1 MAIIVILLVLG
12 VLLCVILASQ
22 SNNGGELGKRLQE
35 IEHLEAADSQSTRDQ
50 ARRGRRGSAG
60 PDNDAM
66 RQFLAKIYVPARL
79 RTGIQRAGVDL
90 RPEEFALMWISATMV
105 PSFLAYLFTNNILIV
120 LALAMVGAIAPP
132 FYLHFMTTR
141 RMDTFSTQ
149 LGDALQL
156 ISNGLKAGF
165 SFEQALVSVR
175 TDMVPPISIEF
186 GRAVNEMNYG
196 MSLEDALTG
205 VTTRMESSDMKLLTS
220 AVMIQRKTGG
230 NLANILDNLA
240 LTIRERVKLKNKIKA
255 LTAQGRMSG
264 YVIGILPIFLFI
276 TISGINPDY
285 MSLFYTTTLGTIII
299 VVAILLEVLA
309 FVIINNMT
317 KLV

>member
-1 MAIIVILLVLG
+1 
-12 VLLCVILASQ
+12 
-22 SNNGGELGKRLQE
+22 
-35 IEHLEAADSQSTRDQ
+35 
-50 ARRGRRGSAG
+50 
-60 PDNDAM
+60 
-66 RQFLAKIYVPARL
+66 
-79 RTGIQRAGVDL
+79 
-90 RPEEFALMWISATMV
+90 
-105 PSFLAYLFTNNILIV
+105 
-120 LALAMVGAIAPP
+120 
-132 FYLHFMTTR
+132 
-141 RMDTFSTQ
+141 
-149 LGDALQL
+149 
-156 ISNGLKAGF
+156 
-165 SFEQALVSVR
+165 
-175 TDMVPPISIEF
+175 
-186 GRAVNEMNYG
+186 MNYG

-255 LTAQGRMSG
+255 LTAQGRLSG
-264 YVIGILPIFLFI
+264 YVIGILPIALFI
-276 TISGINPDY
+276 AISGINPDY

>member
-105 PSFLAYLFTNNILIV
+105 PSFLAYLFTNNIIAV
-120 LALAMVGAIAPP
+120 LALAMLGAIAPP
-132 FYLHFMTTR
+132 FYLHFMTNR

-186 GRAVNEMNYG
+186 GRAINEMNYG

-205 VTTRMESSDMKLLTS
+205 VTTRMDSSDMKLLTS

-230 NLANILDNLA
+230 NLAYILDNLA
-240 LTIRERVKLKNKIKA
+240 LTIRERVKLKNKIKT

-264 YVIGILPIFLFI
+264 YVLGSVPIFLFFV
-276 TISGINPDY
+276 ISGINPEY
-285 MSLFYTTTLGTIII
+285 MSVFYTTTVGIVI
-299 VVAILLEVLA
+299 VVVALLLEVLA

>member
-105 PSFLAYLFTNNILIV
+105 PSFIAYLFTNNLIAV
-120 LALAMVGAIAPP
+120 LALAMLGAIAPP
-132 FYLHFMTTR
+132 FYLHFMTNR

-186 GRAVNEMNYG
+186 GRAINEMNYG

-205 VTTRMESSDMKLLTS
+205 VTTRMDSSDMKLLTS

-230 NLANILDNLA
+230 NLAYILDNLA
-240 LTIRERVKLKNKIKA
+240 LTIRERVKLKNKIKT

-264 YVIGILPIFLFI
+264 YVLGSVPIFLFFV
-276 TISGINPDY
+276 ISGINPEY
-285 MSLFYTTTLGTIII
+285 MSVFYTTTVGIVI
-299 VVAILLEVLA
+299 VVVALLLEVLA

>member
-105 PSFLAYLFTNNILIV
+105 PSFLAYLFTNNIIAV
-120 LALAMVGAIAPP
+120 LALAMLGAIAPP
-132 FYLHFMTTR
+132 FYLHFMTNR

-186 GRAVNEMNYG
+186 GRAINEMNYG

-205 VTTRMESSDMKLLTS
+205 VTTRMDSSDMKLLTS

-230 NLANILDNLA
+230 NLAYILDNLA
-240 LTIRERVKLKNKIKA
+240 LTIRERVKLKNKIKT

-264 YVIGILPIFLFI
+264 YVLGGVPIFLFFV
-276 TISGINPDY
+276 ISGINPEY
-285 MSLFYTTTLGTIII
+285 MSVFYTTTVGMVI
-299 VVAILLEVLA
+299 VVVALLLEVLA

>member
-1 MAIIVILLVLG
+1 MGIIVILLVLG
-12 VLLCVILASQ
+12 VLLAVILASQ
-22 SNNGGELGKRLQE
+22 SNSGGELGKRLQQ
-35 IEHLEAADSQSTRDQ
+35 IEHLETADSQSTRDQ
-50 ARRGRRGSAG
+50 ARRGRWGTGG

-66 RQFLAKIYVPARL
+66 RQFLARIYVPARL
-79 RTGIQRAGVDL
+79 RTGIQRAGIDL
-90 RPEEFALMWISATMV
+90 RPEEFSLMWISAVMV
-105 PSFLAYLFTNNILIV
+105 PSFLTYLFTNNILPT
-120 LALAMVGAIAPP
+120 LALAMVGAILPP
-132 FYLHFMTTR
+132 FYLHFMTNR
-141 RMDTFSTQ
+141 RMETFSTQ

-205 VTTRMESSDMKLLTS
+205 VTVRMDSSDMKLLTS

-240 LTIRERVKLKNKIKA
+240 LTIRERVKLKNKIKT
-255 LTAQGRMSG
+255 LTAQGRISG
-264 YVIGILPIFLFI
+264 YILGAVPVFLFFA
-276 TISGINPDY
+276 ISGINPEY
-285 MSLFYTTTLGTIII
+285 MSVFYTTFLGTVII
-299 VVAILLEVLA
+299 VVALMLEVLA

>member
-1 MAIIVILLVLG
+1 MAIIILLVLG

-105 PSFLAYLFTNNILIV
+105 PSFLAYLFTNNIIAV
-120 LALAMVGAIAPP
+120 LALAMLGAIAPP
-132 FYLHFMTTR
+132 FYLHFMTNR

-186 GRAVNEMNYG
+186 GRAINEMNYG

-205 VTTRMESSDMKLLTS
+205 VTVRMDSSDMKLLTS

-230 NLANILDNLA
+230 NLATILDNLA
-240 LTIRERVKLKNKIKA
+240 LTIRERIKLKNKIKT
-255 LTAQGRMSG
+255 LTAQGRASG
-264 YVIGILPIFLFI
+264 FVLGSIPIFLFFAV
-276 TISGINPDY
+276 SWINPGY
-285 MSLFYTTTLGTIII
+285 MSVFYTTTLGVIII
-299 VVAILLEVLA
+299 VVALLLEVLA

>member
-105 PSFLAYLFTNNILIV
+105 PSFLAYLFTNNIIAV
-120 LALAMVGAIAPP
+120 LALAMLGAIAPP
-132 FYLHFMTTR
+132 FYLHFMTNR

-186 GRAVNEMNYG
+186 GRAINEMNYG

-205 VTTRMESSDMKLLTS
+205 VTTRMDSSDMKLLTS

-230 NLANILDNLA
+230 NLAYILDNLA

-264 YVIGILPIFLFI
+264 YVLGGVPIFLFFV
-276 TISGINPDY
+276 ISGINPEY
-285 MSLFYTTTLGTIII
+285 MSVFYTTTVGMVI
-299 VVAILLEVLA
+299 VVVALLLEVLA

>member
-35 IEHLEAADSQSTRDQ
+35 IEHLEAADSQSARDQ
-50 ARRGRRGSAG
+50 ARRGRRGPAG

-105 PSFLAYLFTNNILIV
+105 PSFLAYLFTNNIIAV
-120 LALAMVGAIAPP
+120 LALAMLGAIAPP
-132 FYLHFMTTR
+132 FYLHFMTNR

-149 LGDALQL
+149 LSDALQL

-186 GRAVNEMNYG
+186 GRAINEMNYG

-205 VTTRMESSDMKLLTS
+205 VTTRMDSSDMKLLTS

-230 NLANILDNLA
+230 NLAYILDNLA
-240 LTIRERVKLKNKIKA
+240 LTIRERVKLKNKIKT

-264 YVIGILPIFLFI
+264 YVLGGVPIFLFFV
-276 TISGINPDY
+276 ISGINPEY
-285 MSLFYTTTLGTIII
+285 MSVFYTTTVGMVI
-299 VVAILLEVLA
+299 VVVALLLEVLA

>member
-1 MAIIVILLVLG
+1 MAIIIILLVLG

-105 PSFLAYLFTNNILIV
+105 PSFLAYLFTNNIIAV
-120 LALAMVGAIAPP
+120 LALAMLGAIAPP
-132 FYLHFMTTR
+132 FYLHFMTNR

-186 GRAVNEMNYG
+186 GRAINEMNYG

-205 VTTRMESSDMKLLTS
+205 VTTRMDSSDMKLLTS

-230 NLANILDNLA
+230 NLAYILDNLA

-264 YVIGILPIFLFI
+264 YVLGGVPIFLFFV
-276 TISGINPDY
+276 ISGINPEY
-285 MSLFYTTTLGTIII
+285 MSVFYTTTVGMVI
-299 VVAILLEVLA
+299 VVVALLLEVLA

>member
-1 MAIIVILLVLG
+1 MAIIILLVLG

-105 PSFLAYLFTNNILIV
+105 PSFLAYLFTNNIIAV
-120 LALAMVGAIAPP
+120 LALAMLGAIAPP
-132 FYLHFMTTR
+132 FYLHFMTNR

-186 GRAVNEMNYG
+186 GRAINEMNYG

-205 VTTRMESSDMKLLTS
+205 VTTRMDSSDMKLLTS

-230 NLANILDNLA
+230 NLAYILDNLA

-264 YVIGILPIFLFI
+264 YVLGGVPIFLFFV
-276 TISGINPDY
+276 ISGINPEY
-285 MSLFYTTTLGTIII
+285 MSVFYTTTVGMVI
-299 VVAILLEVLA
+299 VVVALLLEVLA

>member
-1 MAIIVILLVLG
+1 M
-12 VLLCVILASQ
+12 
-22 SNNGGELGKRLQE
+22 
-35 IEHLEAADSQSTRDQ
+35 
-50 ARRGRRGSAG
+50 
-60 PDNDAM
+60 
-66 RQFLAKIYVPARL
+66 
-79 RTGIQRAGVDL
+79 
-90 RPEEFALMWISATMV
+90 
-105 PSFLAYLFTNNILIV
+105 LF
-120 LALAMVGAIAPP
+120 
-132 FYLHFMTTR
+132 R
-141 RMDTFSTQ
+141 S
-149 LGDALQL
+149 
-156 ISNGLKAGF
+156 
-165 SFEQALVSVR
+165 LVSVR

-255 LTAQGRMSG
+255 LTAQGRLSG
-264 YVIGILPIFLFI
+264 YVIGILPIALFI
-276 TISGINPDY
+276 AISGINPDY

-299 VVAILLEVLA
+299 VIAILLEVLA

>member
-105 PSFLAYLFTNNILIV
+105 PSFLTNNIIAV
-120 LALAMVGAIAPP
+120 LALAMLGAIAPP
-132 FYLHFMTTR
+132 FYLHFMTNR

-186 GRAVNEMNYG
+186 GRAINEMNYG

-205 VTTRMESSDMKLLTS
+205 VTTRMDSSDMKLLTS

-230 NLANILDNLA
+230 NLAYILDNLA
-240 LTIRERVKLKNKIKA
+240 LTIRERVKLKNKIKT

-264 YVIGILPIFLFI
+264 YVLGSVPIFLFFV
-276 TISGINPDY
+276 ISGINPEY
-285 MSLFYTTTLGTIII
+285 MSVFYTTTVGIVI
-299 VVAILLEVLA
+299 VVVALLLEVLA

>member
-1 MAIIVILLVLG
+1 
-12 VLLCVILASQ
+12 
-22 SNNGGELGKRLQE
+22 
-35 IEHLEAADSQSTRDQ
+35 
-50 ARRGRRGSAG
+50 
-60 PDNDAM
+60 
-66 RQFLAKIYVPARL
+66 
-79 RTGIQRAGVDL
+79 
-90 RPEEFALMWISATMV
+90 MWISAVMV
-105 PSFLAYLFTNNILIV
+105 PSFLVYLFTSNILYS
-120 LALAMVGAIAPP
+120 LGLAMVGAIAPP

-141 RMDTFSTQ
+141 RLDTFSTQ

-175 TDMVPPISIEF
+175 TDMVPPISLEF

-205 VTTRMESSDMKLLTS
+205 VTTRMDSSDMKLLTS

-230 NLANILDNLA
+230 NLSSILDNLSV
-240 LTIRERVKLKNKIKA
+240 TIRERVKLKNKIKT
-255 LTAQGRMSG
+255 LTAQGRISG
-264 YVIGILPIFLFI
+264 YVLGALPIFLFI
-276 TISGINPDY
+276 VISGINPGY
-285 MSLFYTTTLGTIII
+285 MSVFYTTTVGTIVI
-299 VVAILLEVLA
+299 VIALLLEVLA

>member
-1 MAIIVILLVLG
+1 MAIIIILLVLG
-12 VLLCVILASQ
+12 VLLCVILPSQ

-105 PSFLAYLFTNNILIV
+105 PSFLAYLFTNNIIAV
-120 LALAMVGAIAPP
+120 LALAMLGAIAPP
-132 FYLHFMTTR
+132 FYLHFMTNR

-186 GRAVNEMNYG
+186 GRAINEMNYG

-205 VTTRMESSDMKLLTS
+205 VTTRMDSSDMKLLTS

-230 NLANILDNLA
+230 NLAYILDNLA

-264 YVIGILPIFLFI
+264 YVLGGVPIFLFFV
-276 TISGINPDY
+276 ISGINPEY
-285 MSLFYTTTLGTIII
+285 MSVFYTTTVGMVI
-299 VVAILLEVLA
+299 VVVALLLEVLA

>member
-1 MAIIVILLVLG
+1 MGIILVLLILG
-12 VLLCVILASQ
+12 VLLAVILASQ
-22 SNNGGELGKRLQE
+22 SNNGGELSKRLQE
-35 IEHLEAADSQSTRDQ
+35 IEYLETAERQSGRDQ
-50 ARRGRRGSAG
+50 ARRGRRGAAG
-60 PDNDAM
+60 SDNDAM
-66 RQFLAKIYVPARL
+66 RQFLAKIYVPSRL

-90 RPEEFALMWISATMV
+90 RPEEFSLMWVSAVMV
-105 PSFLAYLFTNNILIV
+105 PSFLVYLFTSNIIFS
-120 LALAMVGAIAPP
+120 LALAMLGAIAPP
-132 FYLHFMTTR
+132 FYLHFMTNR
-141 RMDTFSTQ
+141 RLETFSSQ

-186 GRAVNEMNYG
+186 GRAINEMNYG

-205 VTTRMESSDMKLLTS
+205 VTVRMDSSDMKLLTS

-230 NLANILDNLA
+230 NLATILDNLA
-240 LTIRERVKLKNKIKA
+240 LTIRERIKLKNKIKT
-255 LTAQGRMSG
+255 LTAQGRASG
-264 YVIGILPIFLFI
+264 FVLGSIPIFLFFAV
-276 TISGINPDY
+276 SWINPGY
-285 MSLFYTTTLGTIII
+285 MSVFYTTTLGMIII
-299 VVAILLEVLA
+299 VVALLLEVLA

>member
-1 MAIIVILLVLG
+1 
-12 VLLCVILASQ
+12 
-22 SNNGGELGKRLQE
+22 
-35 IEHLEAADSQSTRDQ
+35 
-50 ARRGRRGSAG
+50 
-60 PDNDAM
+60 
-66 RQFLAKIYVPARL
+66 
-79 RTGIQRAGVDL
+79 
-90 RPEEFALMWISATMV
+90 MV
-105 PSFLAYLFTNNILIV
+105 PSFLAYLFTNNLLIV

-240 LTIRERVKLKNKIKA
+240 LTIRERVKLKNKIKT

-264 YVIGILPIFLFI
+264 YVLGSVPIVLFFV
-276 TISGINPDY
+276 ISGINPEY
-285 MSLFYTTTLGTIII
+285 MSVFYTTTVGIVI
-299 VVAILLEVLA
+299 VVVALLLEVLA

>member
-105 PSFLAYLFTNNILIV
+105 PSFLAYLFTNNIIAV
-120 LALAMVGAIAPP
+120 LALAMLGAIAPP
-132 FYLHFMTTR
+132 FYLHFMTNR

-186 GRAVNEMNYG
+186 GRAINEMNYG

-205 VTTRMESSDMKLLTS
+205 VTTRMDSSDMKLLTS

-230 NLANILDNLA
+230 NLAYILDNLA
-240 LTIRERVKLKNKIKA
+240 LTIRERVKLKNKIKT

-264 YVIGILPIFLFI
+264 YVLGSVPIVLFFV
-276 TISGINPDY
+276 ISGINPEY
-285 MSLFYTTTLGTIII
+285 MSVFYTTTVGIVI
-299 VVAILLEVLA
+299 VVVALLLEVLA

>member
-1 MAIIVILLVLG
+1 M
-12 VLLCVILASQ
+12 
-22 SNNGGELGKRLQE
+22 
-35 IEHLEAADSQSTRDQ
+35 
-50 ARRGRRGSAG
+50 
-60 PDNDAM
+60 
-66 RQFLAKIYVPARL
+66 
-79 RTGIQRAGVDL
+79 
-90 RPEEFALMWISATMV
+90 
-105 PSFLAYLFTNNILIV
+105 
-120 LALAMVGAIAPP
+120 
-132 FYLHFMTTR
+132 
-141 RMDTFSTQ
+141 
-149 LGDALQL
+149 
-156 ISNGLKAGF
+156 
-165 SFEQALVSVR
+165 R

-255 LTAQGRMSG
+255 LTAQGRLSG
-264 YVIGILPIFLFI
+264 YVIGILPIALFI
-276 TISGINPDY
+276 AISGINPDY

-299 VVAILLEVLA
+299 VIAILLEVLA

>member
-105 PSFLAYLFTNNILIV
+105 PSFLAYLFTNNIIAV
-120 LALAMVGAIAPP
+120 LALAMLGAIAPP
-132 FYLHFMTTR
+132 FYLHFMTNR

-186 GRAVNEMNYG
+186 GRAINEMNYG

-205 VTTRMESSDMKLLTS
+205 VTTRMDSSDMKLLTS

-230 NLANILDNLA
+230 NLAYILDNLA
-240 LTIRERVKLKNKIKA
+240 LTIRERVKLKNKIKT

-264 YVIGILPIFLFI
+264 YVLGSVPIVLFFV
-276 TISGINPDY
+276 ISGINPEY
-285 MSLFYTTTLGTIII
+285 MSVFYTTTVGI
-299 VVAILLEVLA
+299 VVVVVALLLEVLA

>member
-1 MAIIVILLVLG
+1 MAIIIVLLIVG
-12 VLLCVILASQ
+12 VLLAVLLATQ
-22 SNNGGELGKRLQE
+22 SNSGGELGKRLQE
-35 IEHLEAADSQSTRDQ
+35 IENLELSERQAAHDQ
-50 ARRGRRGSAG
+50 ARRSRRGG
-60 PDNDAM
+60 PDNDTM
-66 RQFLAKIYVPARL
+66 HQFLAKIYVPARL

-90 RPEEFALMWISATMV
+90 RPEEFSLMWISAVMV
-105 PSFLAYLFTNNILIV
+105 PSFLVYLFTSNIIFS
-120 LALAMVGAIAPP
+120 LALAMLGAIAPP

-141 RMDTFSTQ
+141 RLDTFSTQ

-175 TDMVPPISIEF
+175 TDMVPPISLEF

-205 VTTRMESSDMKLLTS
+205 VTTRMDSSDMKLLTS

-230 NLANILDNLA
+230 NLSSILDNLSV
-240 LTIRERVKLKNKIKA
+240 TIRERVKLKNKIKT
-255 LTAQGRMSG
+255 LTAQGRISG
-264 YVIGILPIFLFI
+264 YVLGALPIFLFI
-276 TISGINPDY
+276 VISGINPGY
-285 MSLFYTTTLGTIII
+285 MSVFYTTTVGTIVI
-299 VVAILLEVLA
+299 VIALLLEVLA